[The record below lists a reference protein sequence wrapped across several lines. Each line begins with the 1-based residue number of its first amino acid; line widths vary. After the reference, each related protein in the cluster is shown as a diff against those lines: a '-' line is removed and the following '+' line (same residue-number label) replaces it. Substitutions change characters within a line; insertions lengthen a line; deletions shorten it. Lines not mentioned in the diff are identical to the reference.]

1 MFLLR
6 QRTTLSSFR
15 RGVSFIR
22 LGSSKATERF
32 IPSRLSEIEDVEGYQ
47 YGGFHPLAIGD
58 TLAHGRYRIIH
69 KLGFGGSST
78 IWLARNNKHGTLVTL
93 KVLRADMSY
102 KPIDKIPEMAVPKR
116 LLEIAEGSGHFA
128 RNNIQTI
135 DDHFIETGPNGSHL
149 CLVTKFAGPSISA
162 MSDSPG
168 RVWGSKRLRSHL
180 ARKVAK
186 QVVQTVQFMHNAG
199 FVHGDLTTSNILFL
213 IKENFMNMPDSD
225 VYAHFCEPETEE
237 VRTRDDSPIG
247 PHAPEELV
255 APIEN
260 SLLTHSLYLQEEV
273 MLIDFGQ
280 AFYGVR
286 PPKSYKPATLPSYQP
301 PESHFEGK
309 INMSSDIW
317 ALGCTIFQIRAGSP
331 LFETFFEA
339 EDEVLK
345 QIVSTLGKPP
355 ESWWDSYK
363 DRHPWF
369 DEDGNPKPQ
378 ELQRG
383 FVPVEKTSIK
393 QKLSEIGSQ
402 DVPSEGGTDG
412 SMFEPPGARMD
423 EVEINLLGD
432 LLEKMVRYRPED
444 RININEVASHPWFSL

>member
-1 MFLLR
+1 
-6 QRTTLSSFR
+6 
-15 RGVSFIR
+15 
-22 LGSSKATERF
+22 
-32 IPSRLSEIEDVEGYQ
+32 
-47 YGGFHPLAIGD
+47 
-58 TLAHGRYRIIH
+58 
-69 KLGFGGSST
+69 
-78 IWLARNNKHGTLVTL
+78 
-93 KVLRADMSY
+93 MSY
-102 KPIDKIPEMAVPKR
+102 KPIDKTPDMAVPKR
-116 LLEIAEGSGHFA
+116 LLEIAEGSGHLA
-128 RNNIQTI
+128 RNHIQTI

-168 RVWGSKRLRSHL
+168 RVWGSKRLRSHV

-186 QVVQTVQFMHNAG
+186 QVVQTVQFMHTAG
-199 FVHGDLTTSNILFL
+199 FVHG
-213 IKENFMNMPDSD
+213 DSD

-286 PPKSYKPATLPSYQP
+286 PPKGYKPATLPSYQP
-301 PESHFEGK
+301 PECHFNGK
-309 INMSSDIW
+309 MTMSFDIW

-331 LFETFFEA
+331 LFETFFQE
-339 EDEVLK
+339 EEEVLR

-355 ESWWDSYK
+355 ESWWHLYI
-363 DRHPWF
+363 DRHLWF
-369 DEDGNPKPQ
+369 DEDGNPKPH
-378 ELQRG
+378 ELQQG
-383 FVPVEKTSIK
+383 LVLAEKTSIK
-393 QKLSEIGSQ
+393 QKLSEIGVQ
-402 DVPSEGGTDG
+402 DVPPEDGTDG
-412 SMFEPPGARMD
+412 SMFETPGVRMD
-423 EVEINLLGD
+423 EVEIKLLGD